1 MMSGQILHVF
11 RNTPFGREEFLQSL
25 YFAKKTDISPQVYI
39 PVFRQFLM
47 YFGSTVVTVD
57 LDNTFLR
64 SPKTARKNTEEIT
77 KNVGLKPDFL
87 IPESF
92 TAGSIP
98 VLPTDFTYMCC
109 PRSISDL
116 STKIGPGYIGPK
128 VRSIVKYSTFPI
140 LIPSPVYKEWKS
152 ISVFFGGSDT
162 AVKAV
167 QLGMHIKKTCGF
179 PLHIFTQAEHHPR
192 AYYQE
197 TLEKNNLGEPIKKQ
211 EVKWRFFDKGKFEH
225 NLYNVPH
232 DSLVIVGTLGHNL
245 IKEVLFGSKAETLQ
259 TILPNN
265 LLLVGP
271 NYVAQS

>member
-1 MMSGQILHVF
+1 MMNDQILHVF
-11 RNTPFGREEFLQSL
+11 RNSPFGREVFLQSL
-25 YFAKKTDISPQVYI
+25 YFAKNTNTSPKVYI

-47 YFGSTVVTVD
+47 YFRSTVVTVD
-57 LDNTFLR
+57 LDNAFLR
-64 SPKTARKNTEEIT
+64 SPKTARKNAEEMIN
-77 KNVGLKPDFL
+77 NVGFKPDFL

-116 STKIGPGYIGPK
+116 STKIGLGYIGPK
-128 VRSIVKYSTFPI
+128 VRIIIKNSTFPI
-140 LIPSPVYKEWKS
+140 LIPSPVFKEWKS

-162 AVKAV
+162 AIKAV
-167 QLGMHIKKTCGF
+167 QLGMHIKKICGF
-179 PLHIFTQAEHHPR
+179 PLHIFTQAEHHGR
-192 AYYQE
+192 AYYQK
-197 TLEKNNLGEPIKKQ
+197 TLEKNNLFKPIKKQ
-211 EVKWRFFDKGKFEH
+211 EVKWWFFDKGKFED

-232 DSLVIVGTLGHNL
+232 DSLVIVGTLGHSL
-245 IKEVLFGSKAETLQ
+245 IREVLFGSKAETLQ

-265 LLLVGP
+265 LLLVSP

>member
-1 MMSGQILHVF
+1 MMSETILHIF

-39 PVFRQFLM
+39 PVFRQLLM
-47 YFGSTVVTVD
+47 YFRSTVVTVD

-64 SPKTARKNTEEIT
+64 SPKTARKN
-77 KNVGLKPDFL
+77 VGFKPDFL

-116 STKIGPGYIGPK
+116 STKIGLGYIGPK

-167 QLGMHIKKTCGF
+167 QLGMHIKKICGF
-179 PLHIFTQAEHHPR
+179 PLHIFTQAEHHPQS
-192 AYYQE
+192 YYQE
-197 TLEKNNLGEPIKKQ
+197 TLNKNNLFEPIKKK
-211 EVKWRFFDKGKFEH
+211 EVKWWFFDKRKFEV

-232 DSLVIVGTLGHNL
+232 DSLVIVGTLGHSL

-271 NYVAQS
+271 NYVPRS